1 MQKLVAVILAVV
13 VGFGI
18 VGCKGDE
25 ATETAK
31 EVVCEMVVPVV
42 EVVALK
48 LRAGV
53 TVTAALVVA
62 ATGIALSQACTYLL
76 DRFGENPDEEL
87 PVILDN
93 GKGTETTKV
102 SANTFTSVTQSW
114 CDKTGGCTGYDR
126 CPTGYLCLF
135 TGSEGTG
142 KMSLFK
148 IGSPDLAGQH
158 IDSAALSVY
167 NRAGKTATLFAAR
180 DNKGDTYTVATS
192 AKGDLPADWRAR
204 ARSLTVG
211 PIPTGIASGT
221 DSPTVTGTGS
231 PTGTGTKT
239 PGPTAPKSGT
249 GSAVPSVTKPITPG
263 TAGSSAPT
271 G

>member
-1 MQKLVAVILAVV
+1 MQKLVAVVLAFV

-18 VGCKGDE
+18 VGCKADE
-25 ATETAK
+25 GADTAK

-42 EVVALK
+42 EVVATKLK
-48 LRAGV
+48 AGM

-76 DRFGENPDEEL
+76 DRLGEAPDEEI

-102 SANTFTSVTQSW
+102 SANTFTSVTQNW

-158 IDSAALSVY
+158 IESAARSVY
-167 NRAGKTATLFAAR
+167 NRTGKTATLFAAR
-180 DNKGDTYTVATS
+180 DNTGESYTVAKS
-192 AKGDLPADWRAR
+192 AQGDLPGDWQAR

-211 PIPTGIASGT
+211 PLPTASVSRTSPTTPTGPST
-221 DSPTVTGTGS
+221 
-231 PTGTGTKT
+231 
-239 PGPTAPKSGT
+239 PKS
-249 GSAVPSVTKPITPG
+249 SATTPSSTRSTS
-263 TAGSSAPT
+263 GSSTPT
-271 G
+271 S

>member
-1 MQKLVAVILAVV
+1 MQKLVAVVLAFV

-18 VGCKGDE
+18 AGCKEDE
-25 ATETAK
+25 APEQAR

-48 LRAGV
+48 LKAGV

-76 DRFGENPDEEL
+76 DRLGAAPDEEL

-102 SANTFTSVTQSW
+102 SANTFTSVTQNW

-126 CPTGYLCLF
+126 CPTNYLCLF

-158 IDSAALSVY
+158 IDSAALSVF
-167 NRAGKTATLFAAR
+167 NRTGKTATLFAAR
-180 DNKGDTYTVATS
+180 ANKGDTYPVATS
-192 AKGDLPADWRAR
+192 AKGDLPTDWRAK

-211 PIPTGIASGT
+211 PIPTSTAT
-221 DSPTVTGTGS
+221 PT
-231 PTGTGTKT
+231 T
-239 PGPTAPKSGT
+239 PSTPSTPKSS
-249 GSAVPSVTKPITPG
+249 GSATTTTTRAG
-263 TAGSSAPT
+263 TAGSSTPT
-271 G
+271 N